1 VSTRRTLPDVAVKFS
16 LVSQPQWRSHDK
28 VGPALTTGTVT
39 IRSWFAISWRRTLP
53 NVIQDHLNLLTMVF
67 VAPDCAECFSFNDK
81 SNLVEFEDEFAF
93 LPEVRR
99 WGKCTGPT
107 LTYMLQAQW

>member
-1 VSTRRTLPDVAVKFS
+1 
-16 LVSQPQWRSHDK
+16 
-28 VGPALTTGTVT
+28 
-39 IRSWFAISWRRTLP
+39 
-53 NVIQDHLNLLTMVF
+53 MVF
-67 VAPDCAECFSFNDK
+67 VAPDCAECFSFNDE
-81 SNLVEFEDEFAF
+81 SNLVEFENEVAF